1 VPGYARQQ
9 MPAMSR
15 QAGRINQTRPS
26 RGTH

>member
-1 VPGYARQQ
+1 VPGYTRQQ

-15 QAGRINQTRPS
+15 QARRINQTKPS